1 VSVIKKIIDEYIEDI
16 LILSG
21 LAILVGTT
29 FFISIIAGFYTLGTT
44 LFGLGVFF
52 ARHPKRK

>member
-1 VSVIKKIIDEYIEDI
+1 MSNIKKIIDEYIEDV

-21 LAILVGTT
+21 LTVLVGTT
-29 FFISIIAGFYTLGTT
+29 FFISIIAGCYTLGFI